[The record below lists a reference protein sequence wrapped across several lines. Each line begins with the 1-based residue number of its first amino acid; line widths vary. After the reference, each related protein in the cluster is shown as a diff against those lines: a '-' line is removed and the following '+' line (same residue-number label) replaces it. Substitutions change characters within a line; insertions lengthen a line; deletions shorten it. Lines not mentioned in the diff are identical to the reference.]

1 MTTERER
8 AAEANARGLAM
19 HDGYEQTGD
28 AADLDRA
35 VEYFWTA
42 AGRDPGAAVYL
53 SNLGNAL
60 RARFERYGRDEDRQ
74 AALTVGRRAVRAG
87 GPQLTMALTNLA
99 LALRVSFEWTG
110 AQRQLSE
117 AIRVARRAAELTV
130 AGDPD
135 RASRLSDL
143 GAVLRT
149 RYEWR
154 GRSADLD
161 EAARAGAEAVR
172 GPEDDPDR
180 PMYLSN
186 FALTL
191 LDRFDRDGSGADLD
205 RAIELLH
212 DALAM
217 TAAGHPDRPIYLSNL
232 GLALR
237 VRYDH
242 TDRSADLDGAIGA
255 GREAVA
261 ATPVGHPDAALYRGN
276 LSAAFWS
283 RYERLGTRDDLAE
296 AIEVARQAVRDTAAG
311 HVSAAVV
318 LANLGLAL
326 RARFEA
332 TGDEHDLDE
341 AIHVERRGVA
351 GVPEDHPHRADYLAN
366 LSLSL
371 RVRYERLG
379 MRRDIDEAVR
389 AGRRAV
395 AATTAGHPY
404 RAAFLANLGNTL
416 QARFELNGRLRDV
429 HEAVTAG
436 LAAVRAAPAGHPDR
450 PMFQCNAGL
459 ALIARYERSSDPADL
474 SAAVRAG
481 RAAVRGAA
489 PDHPMRPAYLAD
501 LSGTLRA
508 RYELHHRR
516 KDLDEAA
523 ALAREAADAVPD
535 DHPDQAIYLLAGAAA
550 EHARGNTADAIHSV
564 RRASGIQ
571 AAAVAVRLDAAYK
584 WGSWAWQAGDRRE
597 AARGYDAAV
606 TLLPLLVWHGLD
618 RGTQEDS
625 LARWPGLVSQAVSC
639 LVAAGR
645 PERAVELAELGRS
658 LLWSQLLGLRTDL
671 SELADRHPE
680 TAAELGHLRER
691 LDHPAAWSVAAARLA
706 PTDRTT
712 TAGAGERRLAWARE
726 WDAALAR
733 ARTLPGFEDLLLAP
747 PFATLAGAAADGPV
761 ALVNTSELGC
771 HALVIRPGT
780 SRVRVV
786 RLIGVEHAEVLRR
799 ASAMLS
805 RRVTDAQAGE
815 TLRWLWTTV
824 ARPVLAALGPGP
836 PTRRL
841 WWCPIGALAFL
852 PLHAAGTAQRSVL
865 DRVVPSYT
873 PTLRALS
880 RARARTPAGPVRQL
894 VAALPETPE
903 LAPLPGVRREI
914 GAVTAR
920 VPGSL
925 RLIGPQATHAAVRS
939 ELPRHSWVHLSC
951 HARQDPASP
960 TGSAFLLWDWPDRPL
975 TLGALAAL
983 RLDGADLAYLS
994 ACRTSTGDTRLR
1006 DESLHLA
1013 AAMQVIG
1020 FRHVVATLW
1029 PVRDT
1034 PAARLARAFY
1044 RGLTSAGTPDS
1055 SVAAA
1060 ALGKAVRD
1068 LRDKFPE
1075 APLSWAAFVHF
1086 GP

>member
-8 AAEANARGLAM
+8 AAEANARGLAL
-19 HDGYEQTGD
+19 HDRYEQAGD

-35 VEYFWTA
+35 VEYFRTA

-135 RASRLSDL
+135 RAGRLSDL

-191 LDRFDRDGSGADLD
+191 LNRFDRDGSGADLD
-205 RAIELLH
+205 RAIELLY

-217 TAAGHPDRPIYLSNL
+217 SAAGHPDRPMYLSNL
-232 GLALR
+232 GLVLR

-242 TDRSADLDGAIGA
+242 TDRPADLDGAIGA

-276 LSAAFWS
+276 LSAALWS
-283 RYERLGTRDDLAE
+283 RYERCGTRDDLAE
-296 AIEVARQAVRDTAAG
+296 AIEVARQAVRDTAAD

-332 TGDEHDLDE
+332 IGDEHDLDE
-341 AIHVERRGVA
+341 AIRVERRGVA

-389 AGRRAV
+389 TGRRAV
-395 AATTAGHPY
+395 AATHAGHPY
-404 RAAFLANLGNTL
+404 RAAYLANLGNTL

-459 ALIARYERSSDPADL
+459 ALITRYERTRDPADL
-474 SAAVRAG
+474 AAAVRAG

-489 PDHPMRPAYLAD
+489 SDHPMRPAYLAD

-508 RYELHHRR
+508 RYERHRR
-516 KDLDEAA
+516 RRDLDEAA

-535 DHPDQAIYLLAGAAA
+535 DHPDQAIYLLTRAGA
-550 EHARGNTADAIHSV
+550 EHTRGDITTAIHSAQ
-564 RRASGIQ
+564 RASKNP
-571 AAAVAVRLDAAYK
+571 AAAVATRLDAAYR
-584 WGSWAWQAGDRRE
+584 WGSWAWQTGDQHE

-606 TLLPLLVWHGLD
+606 TLLPLLVWPGLD
-618 RGTQEDS
+618 RRTQEDS

-639 LVAAGR
+639 LVSAGR

-658 LLWSQLLGLRTDL
+658 LLWSQLLELRTDL
-671 SELADRHPE
+671 SELADRHPD
-680 TAAELGHLRER
+680 TAAELVRLRER

-706 PTDRTT
+706 PTDRTP
-712 TAGAGERRLAWARE
+712 AAGEQRLTLARE

-733 ARTLPGFEDLLLAP
+733 AQALPGFKNLLLAP
-747 PFATLAGAAADGPV
+747 PFATLAGVAADGPV

-780 SRVRVV
+780 SRAEVV
-786 RLIGVEHAEVLRR
+786 ELTGVEHAEVLRR
-799 ASAMLS
+799 ASTMLS
-805 RRVTDAQAGE
+805 RRVTDAQAAE

-824 ARPVLAALGPGP
+824 ARPVLTALGPGP

-852 PLHAAGTAQRSVL
+852 PLHAAGTAEDSVL

-873 PTLRALS
+873 PTLRALL
-880 RARARTPAGPVRQL
+880 RARTCTPAGPVRQL
-894 VAALPETPE
+894 VAALPETPG
-903 LAPLPGVRREI
+903 LAPLPGIHREI
-914 GAVTAR
+914 GAVTVR

-925 RLIGPQATHAAVRS
+925 RLIGPQATHAAVLS
-939 ELPRHSWVHLSC
+939 ALPRHSWVHLSC
-951 HARQDPASP
+951 HARQDPAYP

-975 TLGALAAL
+975 TLGALAGL
-983 RLDGADLAYLS
+983 RLDSADLAYLS

-1034 PAARLARAFY
+1034 TAARLARAFY
-1044 RGLTSAGTPDS
+1044 AGLTESGIPDS

-1060 ALGKAVRD
+1060 ALGEAVRD
-1068 LRDKFPE
+1068 LRDRFPE